1 MSSASGSPA
10 GSGRLMPGS
19 GGSGQGSGSL
29 EPTYSGGFN
38 ESGGRSGEYDESG
51 GGYGAPVGSSY
62 GQYQQY
68 PARGGAPQGGG
79 WGGGGGGM
87 NAPYGGMMG
96 GGVAPRGQYGS
107 NDSSPQGSGPMQPS
121 YHPAS
126 GGGGS
131 GSLQSRFSMDGG
143 SMDSSPGGGGP
154 KGGSDI
160 QQAAAL
166 SALAW
171 SKQAANTAEGQK
183 LQSDYLA
190 EFDAWKRANQAAT
203 FQQQQDFMSDLQSR
217 MSKARA
223 ALAGLQL
230 GEGGGAGGGGSPAGG
245 GGGEMGGDGGGG
257 GGMQHAYPAAIP
269 APVPA
274 ASDVSSVGGG
284 GGVENDLRRELEL
297 MRQRAAE
304 AEKARLEAEQ
314 RAQRAL
320 SEADRSLREVEAQ
333 NKRRELETAVRI
345 EMASQEAARAM
356 AAAEEARKQ
365 AELEAQKTEVAM
377 KQAAMTRAALELE
390 EKRRQEAEKK
400 AKSEKGSMRMMANYR
415 EYSYDDIVFATEN
428 FKPDRKLG
436 EGGFGTVFSGTLHHT
451 PVAVKVLKNTD
462 AMQAAHEFQQEGSG
476 TVFSGPLRC
485 AAPHHTP
492 VAVKVLKN
500 TDAMQAAHEFQQEG
514 SGTVFSGPLRCAAP
528 HHTPVAVKVLK
539 NTDAMQAAHE
549 FQQEGSGTVFSGPLR
564 CAAPHHTP
572 VAVKVLKNTDAMQAA
587 HEFQQEGSGTVF
599 SGPLRC
605 AAPHHT
611 PVAVKVLKNTDAM
624 QAAHEFQQEGSGT
637 VFSGP
642 LRCAAPHHTPVAVKV
657 LKNTDAMQAA
667 HEFQQ
672 EVRMCTGVCPPPFL
686 CPPPCLFVFL
696 YPALPFPP
704 IHPPRANQVEVMS
717 QIQHPH
723 VVMLL
728 GCCPDRYCLVYEF
741 MANGSLEDHLL
752 CANNTPHS
760 SPISSPTTSSLSP
773 APFLPSAS
781 SPPSLLLSAFS
792 PPLRPLPLPQFP
804 LLPQVEVLSQI
815 QHPHVVMLLGC
826 CPDRYCLVYEFM
838 ANGSLEDRL
847 LCANNSPPLPWYI
860 RMRVAA
866 EIASALLILHTR
878 PVPIVHR
885 DLKPGNILLD
895 KNFVAKLGDVGLAK
909 LMPGLSM
916 DQTYMRESVP
926 VGTFAYVDPEFQRT
940 GEFGPKSDVYA
951 LGIVLLDLLT
961 GRKPNVYEGLEEAVD
976 DGDEEAMREF
986 LDERAGNW
994 PLDIVMEVAKI
1005 AVKCS
1010 EMRRK
1015 KRPDL
1020 ETHVMPVLD
1029 RARARAVQAE
1039 EEARKTPAK
1048 RSIGDA
1054 PSSLFCPITQASLA
1068 PLFLSHFSVSPPPVS
1083 LYSCVCVLSTLS
1095 PAASHFLPRT
1105 GEMVVKTRCRRRTS
1119 TRNDGEPGDGSG
1131 RAQEMMLNP
1140 VQEAS
1145 TSTLSTLSPPL
1156 PHLGTLFRP
1165 LSPLSTAQEMMV
1177 NPVLAADGHTYE
1189 KEAIESWLESSD
1201 RSPMTNEQLPSK
1213 DLVPNHAVRAMIK
1226 DWRERNL

>member
-1 MSSASGSPA
+1 
-10 GSGRLMPGS
+10 MPGS

-107 NDSSPQGSGPMQPS
+107 NDSSPQGSGPMQP
-121 YHPAS
+121 YMPAS

-245 GGGEMGGDGGGG
+245 SGGEMGGDGGGG

-428 FKPDRKLG
+428 FKTDRKLG

-462 AMQAAHEFQQEGSG
+462 AMQAAHEFQQE
-476 TVFSGPLRC
+476 
-485 AAPHHTP
+485 
-492 VAVKVLKN
+492 
-500 TDAMQAAHEFQQEG
+500 
-514 SGTVFSGPLRCAAP
+514 
-528 HHTPVAVKVLK
+528 
-539 NTDAMQAAHE
+539 
-549 FQQEGSGTVFSGPLR
+549 
-564 CAAPHHTP
+564 
-572 VAVKVLKNTDAMQAA
+572 
-587 HEFQQEGSGTVF
+587 
-599 SGPLRC
+599 
-605 AAPHHT
+605 
-611 PVAVKVLKNTDAM
+611 
-624 QAAHEFQQEGSGT
+624 
-637 VFSGP
+637 
-642 LRCAAPHHTPVAVKV
+642 
-657 LKNTDAMQAA
+657 
-667 HEFQQ
+667 
-672 EVRMCTGVCPPPFL
+672 
-686 CPPPCLFVFL
+686 
-696 YPALPFPP
+696 
-704 IHPPRANQVEVMS
+704 
-717 QIQHPH
+717 
-723 VVMLL
+723 
-728 GCCPDRYCLVYEF
+728 
-741 MANGSLEDHLL
+741 
-752 CANNTPHS
+752 
-760 SPISSPTTSSLSP
+760 
-773 APFLPSAS
+773 
-781 SPPSLLLSAFS
+781 
-792 PPLRPLPLPQFP
+792 
-804 LLPQVEVLSQI
+804 VEVLSQI

-847 LCANNSPPLPWYI
+847 LCANNTPPLPWYT

-994 PLDIVMEVAKI
+994 PLDMVMEVAKI

-1054 PSSLFCPITQASLA
+1054 PSSLFCPITQASLG
-1068 PLFLSHFSVSPPPVS
+1068 FLV
-1083 LYSCVCVLSTLS
+1083 
-1095 PAASHFLPRT
+1095 PR
-1105 GEMVVKTRCRRRTS
+1105 
-1119 TRNDGEPGDGSG
+1119 DYGEPGAGGG
-1131 RAQEMMLNP
+1131 RAHLR
-1140 VQEAS
+1140 EAS
-1145 TSTLSTLSPPL
+1145 TISLSTLSPPL
-1156 PHLGTLFRP
+1156 PHLGTLFHP

>member
-107 NDSSPQGSGPMQPS
+107 NDSSPQGSGPMQP
-121 YHPAS
+121 YMPAS

-217 MSKARA
+217 MTKARA

-230 GEGGGAGGGGSPAGG
+230 GEGGGGGSPAGG

-257 GGMQHAYPAAIP
+257 GGGMQHSYPAAIP

-462 AMQAAHEFQQEGSG
+462 AMQAAHEFQQE
-476 TVFSGPLRC
+476 
-485 AAPHHTP
+485 
-492 VAVKVLKN
+492 
-500 TDAMQAAHEFQQEG
+500 
-514 SGTVFSGPLRCAAP
+514 
-528 HHTPVAVKVLK
+528 
-539 NTDAMQAAHE
+539 
-549 FQQEGSGTVFSGPLR
+549 
-564 CAAPHHTP
+564 
-572 VAVKVLKNTDAMQAA
+572 
-587 HEFQQEGSGTVF
+587 
-599 SGPLRC
+599 
-605 AAPHHT
+605 
-611 PVAVKVLKNTDAM
+611 
-624 QAAHEFQQEGSGT
+624 
-637 VFSGP
+637 
-642 LRCAAPHHTPVAVKV
+642 
-657 LKNTDAMQAA
+657 
-667 HEFQQ
+667 
-672 EVRMCTGVCPPPFL
+672 
-686 CPPPCLFVFL
+686 
-696 YPALPFPP
+696 
-704 IHPPRANQVEVMS
+704 
-717 QIQHPH
+717 
-723 VVMLL
+723 
-728 GCCPDRYCLVYEF
+728 
-741 MANGSLEDHLL
+741 
-752 CANNTPHS
+752 
-760 SPISSPTTSSLSP
+760 
-773 APFLPSAS
+773 
-781 SPPSLLLSAFS
+781 
-792 PPLRPLPLPQFP
+792 
-804 LLPQVEVLSQI
+804 VEVLSQI

-826 CPDRYCLVYEFM
+826 CPDKYCLVYEFM

-1039 EEARKTPAK
+1039 EEARRTPAK

-1054 PSSLFCPITQASLA
+1054 PSSLFCPITQASSGSLA
-1068 PLFLSHFSVSPPPVS
+1068 RAGAVQVE
-1083 LYSCVCVLSTLS
+1083 VE
-1095 PAASHFLPRT
+1095 A
-1105 GEMVVKTRCRRRTS
+1105 RRTPAKRS
-1119 TRNDGEPGDGSG
+1119 IGDAPSSLLCPITQ
-1131 RAQEMMLNP
+1131 A
-1140 VQEAS
+1140 
-1145 TSTLSTLSPPL
+1145 SPPL
-1156 PHLGTLFRP
+1156 SSPLLRFSPSREPVFVCLCSVHPLAFCIPFSPLYRRDDGENPVLAADKHTYYHTKEMMVNPELAADGYTYEKSLETPCPPSHPLLLIPSHP
-1165 LSPLSTAQEMMV
+1165 LSLLSTAQEMMV

>member
-1 MSSASGSPA
+1 MAPGDGFDFGGERVVVGVSKDPSCKDAIKWAIANKVRSPDDILILLHVVTKIPSPRAVEMYQSEVNNTMFVHYVRTVVQPMMLSLKKVVDPKIKLELKVGRNNSREKGIVEESSKLKATTLVLGTNARGMFSMRGKSSSTGAYCVRYKPHGLSVFVIQKDKVVLFKESEGSPLSSASGSPA
-10 GSGRLMPGS
+10 GSGRLMAGS
-19 GGSGQGSGSL
+19 GGSGQGSGAL

-38 ESGGRSGEYDESG
+38 EPGGGSGEYDESG
-51 GGYGAPVGSSY
+51 GGGYGGGY

-68 PARGGAPQGGG
+68 PTRGGAPQGGG
-79 WGGGGGGM
+79 WGGGGM
-87 NAPYGGMMG
+87 NAPYGEMGGHGGMMG
-96 GGVAPRGQYGS
+96 GMRGVASRGQYGS
-107 NDSSPQGSGPMQPS
+107 NDSSPQGSGAMQP
-121 YHPAS
+121 YMPAS

-143 SMDSSPGGGGP
+143 SMDSSPGGGP
-154 KGGSDI
+154 KGGNDI
-160 QQAAAL
+160 QQAATL

-203 FQQQQDFMSDLQSR
+203 FQQQQDFMVDLQSR
-217 MSKARA
+217 MTKARA

-230 GEGGGAGGGGSPAGG
+230 GEGGGGGSSAGGEA
-245 GGGEMGGDGGGG
+245 GGDGGGG
-257 GGMQHAYPAAIP
+257 GGMQHSYPAAIP

-274 ASDVSSVGGG
+274 ASDAAAAGSG
-284 GGVENDLRRELEL
+284 GGVENDLRRELEM

-400 AKSEKGSMRMMANYR
+400 AKADKGGMRMMANYR

-428 FKPDRKLG
+428 FKADRKLG

-462 AMQAAHEFQQEGSG
+462 AMQAAHEFQQE
-476 TVFSGPLRC
+476 
-485 AAPHHTP
+485 
-492 VAVKVLKN
+492 
-500 TDAMQAAHEFQQEG
+500 
-514 SGTVFSGPLRCAAP
+514 
-528 HHTPVAVKVLK
+528 
-539 NTDAMQAAHE
+539 
-549 FQQEGSGTVFSGPLR
+549 
-564 CAAPHHTP
+564 
-572 VAVKVLKNTDAMQAA
+572 
-587 HEFQQEGSGTVF
+587 
-599 SGPLRC
+599 
-605 AAPHHT
+605 
-611 PVAVKVLKNTDAM
+611 
-624 QAAHEFQQEGSGT
+624 
-637 VFSGP
+637 
-642 LRCAAPHHTPVAVKV
+642 
-657 LKNTDAMQAA
+657 
-667 HEFQQ
+667 
-672 EVRMCTGVCPPPFL
+672 
-686 CPPPCLFVFL
+686 
-696 YPALPFPP
+696 
-704 IHPPRANQVEVMS
+704 
-717 QIQHPH
+717 
-723 VVMLL
+723 
-728 GCCPDRYCLVYEF
+728 
-741 MANGSLEDHLL
+741 
-752 CANNTPHS
+752 
-760 SPISSPTTSSLSP
+760 
-773 APFLPSAS
+773 
-781 SPPSLLLSAFS
+781 
-792 PPLRPLPLPQFP
+792 
-804 LLPQVEVLSQI
+804 VEVLSQI

-847 LCANNSPPLPWYI
+847 LCANNTPPLPWYI

-976 DGDEEAMREF
+976 DGDEEAMREY

-1039 EEARKTPAK
+1039 EEARKAPVK

-1054 PSSLFCPITQASLA
+1054 PSSLFCPITQ
-1068 PLFLSHFSVSPPPVS
+1068 
-1083 LYSCVCVLSTLS
+1083 
-1095 PAASHFLPRT
+1095 
-1105 GEMVVKTRCRRRTS
+1105 
-1119 TRNDGEPGDGSG
+1119 
-1131 RAQEMMLNP
+1131 
-1140 VQEAS
+1140 
-1145 TSTLSTLSPPL
+1145 
-1156 PHLGTLFRP
+1156 
-1165 LSPLSTAQEMMV
+1165 EMMV
-1177 NPVLAADGHTYE
+1177 TPVLAADGHTYE
-1189 KEAIESWLESSD
+1189 KEAIESWLERSD

-1213 DLVPNHAVRAMIK
+1213 DLVPNHAVRAMIS